1 MKFKVL
7 DDRLQDDG
15 QSTQLSISNTYQY
28 LDDLLD
34 KTFLADYF
42 IERRS
47 TGTAAVATA
56 AATATAAAAS

>member
-1 MKFKVL
+1 MKFEVL

-15 QSTQLSISNTYQY
+15 QSTQLLISNQYQY

-42 IERRS
+42 IERR
-47 TGTAAVATA
+47 GTDPALTAVP
-56 AATATAAAAS
+56 

>member
-42 IERRS
+42 IERR
-47 TGTAAVATA
+47 TDTTDTDATA
-56 AATATAAAAS
+56 PP

>member
-15 QSTQLSISNTYQY
+15 QSTQLLISNQYQY

-42 IERRS
+42 IERRG
-47 TGTAAVATA
+47 TDPALTAAP
-56 AATATAAAAS
+56 

>member
-1 MKFKVL
+1 MSVYIIYTIMKFKVL

-15 QSTQLSISNTYQY
+15 QSTQLLISNQYQY

-42 IERRS
+42 IERRG
-47 TGTAAVATA
+47 TDPALTAAP
-56 AATATAAAAS
+56 

>member
-42 IERRS
+42 IERR
-47 TGTAAVATA
+47 TDTTDTEA
-56 AATATAAAAS
+56 AAPP

>member
-7 DDRLQDDG
+7 DARDQDDV
-15 QSTQLSISNTYQY
+15 QSTHLSNTYQY

-42 IERRS
+42 IERR
-47 TGTAAVATA
+47 GTDPALTAVP
-56 AATATAAAAS
+56 